1 MTNAYSW
8 SNPPDGSWQDGSWQ
22 HAAPLDYAPDDGPPY
37 CGAHPLKRGLGGLL
51 VVFTVL
57 LALPL
62 LVVAGVFIGL
72 FFAIM
77 WCFDAGDDFA
87 D

>member
-1 MTNAYSW
+1 MTSTPFYW
-8 SNPPDGSWQDGSWQ
+8 SNPPPGSRQCT
-22 HAAPLDYAPDDGPPY
+22 APLDYAPEDAPPY
-37 CGAHPLKRGLGGLL
+37 RGARPLKRGLGGMLA
-51 VVFTVL
+51 VFTVL